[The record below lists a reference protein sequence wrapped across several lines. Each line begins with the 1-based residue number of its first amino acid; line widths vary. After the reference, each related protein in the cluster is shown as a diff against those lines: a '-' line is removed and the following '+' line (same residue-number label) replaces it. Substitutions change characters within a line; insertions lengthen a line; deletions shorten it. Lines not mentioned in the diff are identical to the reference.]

1 MRKKISM
8 IGAGHVGEHAVREM
22 LARELGDIVLLDIVE
37 GMPQG
42 KALDMAEAAPL
53 LGYSYFAKG
62 SNNYED
68 IADSDVVIITA
79 GLARKPGM
87 SREDLLEKNF
97 KIIRGIAEQIKKYAP
112 NSYVIV
118 VTNPLDAMVYT
129 VHKVLGFERNRVMG
143 MAGALD
149 ATRFRAFIAME
160 LGVSPEDVQAMVMGT
175 HGDLMVPLPR
185 FASVSGIPIT
195 ELLDKETID
204 RLVERT
210 RKGGGEIVSLLKTG
224 SAYYAPGA
232 AVAIMVESII
242 KDKKR
247 VIPTSVY
254 LNGEYG
260 IKDVFIGVPVV
271 LGAGGA
277 EKIIELDLNDEEM
290 AALRTSAEHV
300 KKLEEEVDEL
310 FKKFA

>member
-8 IGAGHVGEHAVREM
+8 IGAGHVGEQAVREM

-62 SNNYED
+62 TNNYED
-68 IADSDVVIITA
+68 IKDSDVVIITA
-79 GLARKPGM
+79 GLPRKPGM

-97 KIIRGIAEQIKKYAP
+97 TIVKGIAEQIKKYAP
-112 NSYVIV
+112 NAYVIV

-129 VHKVLGFERNRVMG
+129 AYKVLGFERNRVMG

-210 RKGGGEIVSLLKTG
+210 RKGGGEIVALLKTG

-232 AVAIMVESII
+232 SVAIMVESII
-242 KDKKR
+242 RDKKR

-260 IKDVFIGVPVV
+260 IQDVFIGVPVV
-271 LGAGGA
+271 LGEGGA
-277 EKIIELDLNDEEM
+277 EKIIELKLSDDEL
-290 AALRTSAEHV
+290 AALKNSADHV
-300 KKLEEEVDEL
+300 KKLQEDVDKL
-310 FKKFA
+310 FEKYA